1 MAGEKN
7 LTRLIQEMEPSL
19 EPGAFVFCTVPANF
33 DLQNRAV
40 VATFMEKEGKTLVL
54 AQREADQLGL
64 AYEMTMAWIT
74 LNVHSALEAVGLTAA
89 VANALAAKN
98 ISCNVIAG
106 YYHDHIFIPQSD
118 ADLALQTLLALSKA

>member
-7 LTRLIQEMEPSL
+7 LSRLIQQMEPSL
-19 EPGAFVFCTVPANF
+19 APGAFVFCTVPAHF
-33 DLQNRAV
+33 DLQNRQV

-54 AQREADQLGL
+54 AQQEADELGL
-64 AYEMTMAWIT
+64 PYAMTMAWIT

-106 YYHDHIFIPQSD
+106 YYHDHIFIPQPD
-118 ADLALQTLLALSKA
+118 ADLALQTLLALSKT

>member
-33 DLQNRAV
+33 DLQNRPV

-54 AQREADQLGL
+54 AQQEADQLGL